1 MKIDRML
8 TIIVILLNRN
18 RISAKELAEK
28 FEISVRT
35 VYRDIEAI
43 EMAGIPIISYPGN
56 NGGFGI
62 IENYKLDHQLL
73 TLNNLCSMLSAL
85 KGINSTLEDS
95 ELDSSIEKL
104 RALIPKEK
112 TDHLDLHMEQIIIEM
127 MPWANSSFFKQRLRM
142 IQNAI
147 THSKLITITYRN
159 YSNETSTRQIEPMS
173 LVLKNYSWYL
183 FAYCHLKSDFRIF
196 RISRIIDVQI
206 EDVQFTRREKSYQE
220 VDEETKMRDSLISI
234 TLKFAPQ
241 VRTRVEDV
249 FDREDIEYLNSG
261 EMIVTAQFPEKE
273 WNFGLIFSFGEYV
286 EVLSPERIRISVAT
300 RIKQMNEIYFQT

>member
-8 TIIVILLNRN
+8 TIIVMLLNRS

-28 FEISVRT
+28 FGISVRT

-43 EMAGIPIISYPGN
+43 NMAGIPIISYPGN

-73 TLNNLCSMLSAL
+73 TLNNLCSILSAL
-85 KGINSTLEDS
+85 KGINSTLEDV
-95 ELDSSIEKL
+95 ELESSIEKL
-104 RALIPKEK
+104 RNLIPQDK
-112 TDHLDLHMEQIIIEM
+112 THHLDLHMEQIIIGIL
-127 MPWANSSFFKQRLRM
+127 PWAYTSKQKQRVKI

-147 THSKLITITYRN
+147 TQSQLITITYRN
-159 YSNETSTRQIEPMS
+159 YANETSTRQIEPMS
-173 LVLKNYSWYL
+173 LVFKGYTWYL
-183 FAYCHLKSDFRIF
+183 FAYCHLKTDFRVF
-196 RISRIIDVQI
+196 RISRIIDLQV
-206 EDVQFTRREKSYQE
+206 EDVLFTRRKKSYQE
-220 VDEETKMRDSLISI
+220 IEEASKKQVSFTSI

-249 FDREDIEYLNSG
+249 FDRENIEILSTG

-273 WNFGLIFSFGEYV
+273 WYFALIFSFGEYV
-286 EVLSPERIRISVAT
+286 EVLGPERVRRAVAF
-300 RIKQMNEIYFQT
+300 RIKSMHEKYH